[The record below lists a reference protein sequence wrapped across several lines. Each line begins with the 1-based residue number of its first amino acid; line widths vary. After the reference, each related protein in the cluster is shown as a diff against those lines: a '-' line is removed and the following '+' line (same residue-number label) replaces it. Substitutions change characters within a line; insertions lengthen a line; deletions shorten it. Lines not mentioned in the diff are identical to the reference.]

1 MDQISEF
8 CVRRPITTIMAFV
21 MIIVLGAVSYFQL
34 PVQLLP
40 DITLPTIGIFAQRD
54 ASAEDNLEKITRPV
68 EALVSELPRV
78 RRVRSWTRPDRIWIQ
93 AEFDFGT
100 DMRLSNVDI
109 NDRLVAFRTDL
120 KDRRVFIS
128 AFPFSTDNFQASYM
142 FLSVLGDGDPGTLF
156 DTAQDRI
163 VDQLSAIDG
172 VARVEVQGST
182 ADAAEVE
189 IDTNLLANY
198 GLEFGN
204 VISRIS
210 SAASDD
216 SYLGRLRD
224 TGETSFVRL
233 NDQVRT
239 VGELAEVYVD
249 NEGNV
254 RLSDVAKIYVGKA
267 IESSVYRAE
276 GKNAIGIEMQR
287 ENGVNMIS
295 LARKT
300 RERVE
305 EINKT
310 LPPGV
315 KLSVD
320 EDLAKYVEDA
330 LSGVARAALFGA
342 LLSLVVPLIFFRSLK
357 LALIVFA
364 AVPICLVAVFNLFLA
379 TGMSLNIFSI
389 VGLAIGVGM
398 VVDNSIVV
406 CENCFRLIGAGHL
419 DPKQAAIRGAGE
431 VAKALFASTATT
443 AIVFLPILF
452 IEDEFRLFVKE
463 PTLALVF
470 PLILSFLV
478 AVTLCPVLVYA
489 VMKNSKNLVLHK
501 GSARTREVYRLM
513 LKWGI
518 RHRGKVILILGAVM
532 FFTVFQSFVE
542 VTQETTSQDAE
553 DDFIRVF
560 LQIPRGTLLS
570 EVNRSVSVVEA
581 RLSTMPDV
589 DKFSVSFN
597 SSEGARFNIRLKERP
612 DRPSKRSSR
621 EIEQTIIEEIG
632 DVPQGELSMQ
642 RNDTPVVA
650 ASLTQGERGT
660 LEIRGYDSTVL
671 DPYAA
676 RLIDTLRSHPD
687 IINVKIEE
695 EANDPQILVQMD
707 RERARLFGVTAQT
720 IGEYVS
726 STRASGTLSSLRL
739 VDGEKR
745 TDVSITIKDFDG
757 STASEAKALPVFTQ
771 TAGIAKLGDLTSF
784 RASRT
789 ETRIQRNNRQ
799 SNMEI
804 SYFTRPGV
812 DKQALADD
820 VKRFLRTL
828 PNPAGIDGEVT
839 GQSQKIDERVQ
850 NMQMMAF
857 SGTILV
863 YMVMAAVFES
873 FWVPFVIV
881 LMVALVPLGT
891 KFALGLAGLPLDDLA
906 VFGFVLLIGLVV
918 NSGIVMMDRALE
930 LQRSYG
936 FGRTRAVFTA
946 ADTRLRPILM
956 TYLTTVL
963 GLLPMAV
970 LGDETSQWR
979 PVAVAIIG
987 GLTSSTVVTLLALP
1001 SFYLIGDDF
1010 VSWARPPFLR
1020 ALGLFFHGVEVTFN
1034 FITERIVALVAIWE
1048 WSPRTWPGRFI
1059 RKARTVLRFLFITTP
1074 RAIWRAVRFV
1084 GRTIAAAARAVSG
1097 DAALVARLAFLRPKP
1112 EVAAGEAP
1120 LASTHSLTATDAE
1133 AEIVTPIQ
1141 LENIQVVYATA
1152 ATSWQRF
1159 IPTKGYAIGKRPA
1172 VGLHALRGVTSE
1184 IGTGLHGLLGPNGAG
1199 KTTLL
1204 RCVAGLIEPTRGTV
1218 RLFGAAHR
1226 DSAAQLAPLIGYL
1239 PQNHGHYESM
1249 TLYEY
1254 LDLFATLTSNTVA
1267 KARALH
1273 GAQGGEL
1280 ASRLAALTS
1289 LDSADGRHRAIS
1301 RAIEEVNLLEFA
1313 HERIGGFSGGM
1324 KQRAGIARV
1333 LLQAPPILIVDEPT
1347 AGLDPVERVKVRL
1360 LLSQLAAERTVIFS
1374 THIVEDLEQTCRS
1387 IGILLQGRMV
1397 YSGTPSEL
1405 RERLEGRVWEVLS
1418 EDGSDPEQLRQDA
1431 IRRGARVLFQIVRSG
1446 REGFRLLVPGDIAM
1460 DRAQR
1465 VTPTLEDALLAT
1477 LNDSR
1482 LSAGT

>member
-40 DITLPTIGIFAQRD
+40 DITLPTIGIFAQRE
-54 ASAEDNLEKITRPV
+54 ASADDNLEKITRPV

-78 RRVRSWTRPDRIWIQ
+78 RRVRSWTRADRIWVQ

-109 NDRLVAFRTDL
+109 NDRLVSFRNDL

-128 AFPFSTDNFQASYM
+128 AFPFSTDNFQASFM

-156 DTAQDRI
+156 DTAQERI
-163 VDQLSAIDG
+163 VDQLAAIDG
-172 VARVEVQGST
+172 VAKVDVQGST

-189 IDTNLLANY
+189 IDTDLLANY
-198 GLEFGN
+198 GLEFGS
-204 VISRIS
+204 VISRIN

-216 SYLGRLRD
+216 TYLGRLRAP
-224 TGETSFVRL
+224 GENSFVRL

-239 VGELAEVYVD
+239 IGELADIYVD

-254 RLSDVAKIYVGKA
+254 RLSDVATIYVGKA
-267 IESSVYRAE
+267 LESSVFRAR
-276 GKNAIGIEMQR
+276 GKNAIGIEMER

-300 RERVE
+300 RAKVE

-315 KLSVD
+315 MLSVD

-330 LSGVARAALFGA
+330 LSGVATAAFYGA
-342 LLSLVVPLIFFRSLK
+342 LLSLLVPLVFFRSLK
-357 LALIVFA
+357 LALIIFA
-364 AVPICLVAVFNLFLA
+364 AVPICLVAVFNFFLA

-406 CENCFRLIGAGHL
+406 CENCFRLIAAGHL
-419 DPKQAAIRGAGE
+419 SPRDAAIRGAGE

-443 AIVFLPILF
+443 AVVFVPILF
-452 IEDEFRLFVKE
+452 LEGEFRLFVKE

-478 AVTLCPVLVYA
+478 AVTLCPVLVYL
-489 VMKNSKNLVLHK
+489 VMKNSTNLVLHK
-501 GSARTREVYRLM
+501 GSVRTREIYRLM

-518 RHRGKVILILGAVM
+518 RHRGKVILILGSVI

-542 VTQETTSQDAE
+542 ITQETTSQEAE
-553 DDFIRVF
+553 DDFVRVF
-560 LQIPRGTLLS
+560 LQVPRGTLLS
-570 EVNRSVSVVEA
+570 EVDRSVQIVEA
-581 RLSTMPDV
+581 RLAAMPDV
-589 DKFSVSFN
+589 DRFSVSFN
-597 SSEGARFNIRLKERP
+597 SSEGARFNVRLKERA

-621 EIEQTIIEEIG
+621 EIEKTIIEEIG
-632 DVPQGELSMQ
+632 DVPQGELSMR
-642 RNDTPVVA
+642 RNDTPIVA
-650 ASLTQGERGT
+650 ASLTEGERGT
-660 LEIRGYDSTVL
+660 LEIRGYDRTVL

-676 RLIDTLRSHPD
+676 RLIETLRSHPD
-687 IINVKIEE
+687 IINAKIEE
-695 EANDPQILVQMD
+695 EENDPQILVQMD

-720 IGEYVS
+720 VGEYVS
-726 STRASGTLSSLRL
+726 STRASGTLSSVRL
-739 VDGEKR
+739 VDGETR

-757 STASEAKALPVFTQ
+757 STTSEAKALPVFTQ
-771 TAGIAKLGDLTSF
+771 TAGIARLGDLTSF

-799 SNMEI
+799 SSMEI

-812 DKQALADD
+812 DKTKLAED

-839 GQSQKIDERVQ
+839 GQSQKIDERIQ
-850 NMQMMAF
+850 NTIFMSL

-881 LMVALVPLGT
+881 LMVTLVPLGT

-930 LQRSYG
+930 LQRSSG

-970 LGDETSQWR
+970 LGDESSQWR

-987 GLTSSTVVTLLALP
+987 GLTSSTIVTLLALP

-1010 VSWARPPFLR
+1010 VSWARPPFIR
-1020 ALGLFFHGVEVTFN
+1020 ALELLFHGIEVSFN
-1034 FITERIVALVAIWE
+1034 FVTERVFALLAFWE
-1048 WSPRTWPGRFI
+1048 WSPRSWPSRIF
-1059 RKARTVLRFLFITTP
+1059 RTVRSVLIFVFITTP
-1074 RAIWRAVRFV
+1074 KALWRGIRFV
-1084 GRTIAAAARAVSG
+1084 GSRIAATVRATYG
-1097 DAALVARLAFLRPKP
+1097 DTRLILRLAFLRPKP
-1112 EVAAGEAP
+1112 EVAAGEP
-1120 LASTHSLTATDAE
+1120 RLASTPAASDHAIEPRGTA
-1133 AEIVTPIQ
+1133 PIE
-1141 LENIQVVYATA
+1141 LENIQVIYSTA
-1152 ATSWQRF
+1152 ATSWKRF
-1159 IPTKGYAIGKRPA
+1159 IPTKGYAIGKRPT

-1226 DSAAQLAPLIGYL
+1226 ESAAQLAPLIGYL

-1267 KARALH
+1267 RARAIH

-1280 ASRLAALTS
+1280 SARLAALDS
-1289 LDSADGRHRAIS
+1289 LDSSESRHRAIS

-1397 YSGTPSEL
+1397 YSGTPAEL
-1405 RERLEGRVWEVLS
+1405 RDRLEGRVWEVLS
-1418 EDGSDPEQLRQDA
+1418 EEGTDPEKLRQAA
-1431 IRRGARVLFQIVRSG
+1431 IARGARVLFQIVRSG

-1477 LNDSR
+1477 LSESR
-1482 LSAGT
+1482 LNAST

>member
-1 MDQISEF
+1 MDRISEF

-54 ASAEDNLEKITRPV
+54 ASADDNLEKITRPV

-78 RRVRSWTRPDRIWIQ
+78 RRVRSWTRADRIWIQ

-109 NDRLVAFRTDL
+109 NDRLVTFRNDL
-120 KDRRVFIS
+120 QDRRVFIS

-163 VDQLSAIDG
+163 VEQLSAIDG
-172 VARVEVQGST
+172 VARVDVQGST

-189 IDTNLLANY
+189 IDTSLLANY
-198 GLEFGN
+198 GLEFGS

-216 SYLGRLRD
+216 TYLGRLRD

-239 VGELAEVYVD
+239 VGELADIFVD

-254 RLSDVAKIYVGKA
+254 RLSDVATIYVGKA
-267 IESSVYRAE
+267 LESSVYRSQ
-276 GKNAIGIEMQR
+276 GKNAIGIEMER

-300 RERVE
+300 RDKVE

-330 LSGVARAALFGA
+330 LSGVARAAFYGA
-342 LLSLVVPLIFFRSLK
+342 LLSLLVPLVFFRSLK
-357 LALIVFA
+357 LALIIFA
-364 AVPICLVAVFNLFLA
+364 AVPICLVAVFNFFLA

-406 CENCFRLIGAGHL
+406 CENCFRLIAAGHL

-443 AIVFLPILF
+443 AVVFVPILF
-452 IEDEFRLFVKE
+452 LEGEFRLFVKE

-478 AVTLCPVLVYA
+478 AVTLCPVLVHA
-489 VMKNSKNLVLHK
+489 VMRNSQNIVLHK

-518 RHRGKVILILGAVM
+518 RHRGKVILLLGSVM

-542 VTQETTSQDAE
+542 VTQETTSQEAE
-553 DDFIRVF
+553 DDFLRVF
-560 LQIPRGTLLS
+560 LQVPRGTLLS
-570 EVNRSVSVVEA
+570 EINRSVSVVEA

-589 DKFSVSFN
+589 DRFSVSFN

-632 DVPQGELSMQ
+632 DVPQGELSMF
-642 RNDTPVVA
+642 RSDTPIVA

-660 LEIRGYDSTVL
+660 LEIRGYDRTVL

-676 RLIDTLRSHPD
+676 RLIDTLRAHPD
-687 IINVKIEE
+687 VINVKIEE

-720 IGEYVS
+720 VGEYVS

-739 VDGEKR
+739 IDGDKR

-757 STASEAKALPVFTQ
+757 STTSEAKALPVFTP
-771 TAGIAKLGDLTSF
+771 TAGIATLGDLTSF

-799 SNMEI
+799 SSMEI

-812 DKQALADD
+812 DKQRLAED

-850 NMQMMAF
+850 NTIMMSS

-881 LMVALVPLGT
+881 LMVALVPFGT

-930 LQRSYG
+930 LQRTNG
-936 FGRTRAVFTA
+936 FSRTRAVFTA

-963 GLLPMAV
+963 GLLPMAL

-987 GLTSSTVVTLLALP
+987 GLTSATIVTLLALP

-1010 VSWARPPFLR
+1010 VVWSRPAFLR
-1020 ALGLFFHGVEVTFN
+1020 AIALFFHVVEVSFN
-1034 FITERIVALVAIWE
+1034 FVTERVVALLVFWE
-1048 WSPRTWPGRFI
+1048 WSPRTWPGRVF
-1059 RKARTVLRFLFITTP
+1059 RTARTALRFAFITVP
-1074 RAIWRAVRFV
+1074 KGIWRGIRFTS
-1084 GRTIAAAARAVSG
+1084 RTIVATGRASVG
-1097 DAALVARLAFLRPKP
+1097 DALVIARLAVLRPRP
-1112 EVAAGEAP
+1112 EVTAGEEP
-1120 LASTHSLTATDAE
+1120 LASTHPLAEHEGTQDA
-1133 AEIVTPIQ
+1133 ATPIR
-1141 LENIQVVYATA
+1141 LENIQVVYSTA
-1152 ATSWQRF
+1152 STSWKRY
-1159 IPTKGYAIGKRPA
+1159 IPTKGFAIGRRPT

-1226 DSAAQLAPLIGYL
+1226 DSADKLAPLIGYL

-1267 KARALH
+1267 RARALH
-1273 GAQGGEL
+1273 GVQGDEL
-1280 ASRLAALTS
+1280 GARLAALTS
-1289 LDSADGRHRAIS
+1289 LDTQASRHRAIS
-1301 RAIEEVNLLEFA
+1301 RAVDEVNLLEFA

-1397 YSGTPSEL
+1397 YSGTPAEL
-1405 RERLEGRVWEVLS
+1405 RDRLQGRVWEVLS
-1418 EDGSDPEQLRQDA
+1418 EEGTDPEQLRRDA
-1431 IRRGARVLFQIVRSG
+1431 VRRGARILFQIVRSG
-1446 REGFRLLVPGDIAM
+1446 REGFRVLAPGDIAM

-1477 LNDSR
+1477 LNESR
-1482 LSAGT
+1482 LGAGI